1 VSFKDP
7 FDALVKE
14 GFLSAVQ
21 QGELTLYN
29 YANKCVFDGNWNE
42 HTMAARGLVLD
53 KDGRVMARPFTKFFN
68 LNERPETKLE
78 VLPKETPELSDKYDG
93 SLIIAFWNSKTDEW
107 QTVTRGCWN
116 NVQTQYANGWI
127 KVQGQ
132 HLNKEFTYLFELV
145 APWNRIVLLYR
156 ETKMVLTGVI
166 HTETGEDWSYAKVR
180 TFGESLGF
188 DSVCFQSRP
197 ITDVNLADE
206 GVTSEEGYVARFS
219 NGFRVKLKYAQ
230 YLILHK
236 ILTGL
241 SIKGIWELL
250 STGRPIDLSRVPDE
264 FMDWFNEEKAKI
276 AGVKTVL
283 EAKAKEAFAMAPKCE
298 TRKEYAAHFTKLPQ
312 PLPAIMFRMLDKAS
326 YEELLWKHVKP
337 EAHKTFQQ
345 DDGG

>member
-1 VSFKDP
+1 MSFKEP
-7 FDALVKE
+7 FDLLVKE
-14 GFLSAVQ
+14 GFLSAAR
-21 QGELTLYN
+21 QGDLTLYN
-29 YANKCVFDGNWNE
+29 YAPKTVYDDNWNE
-42 HTMAARGLVLD
+42 YTKAARGLILD
-53 KDGRVMARPFTKFFN
+53 NEGRVIARPFPKFFN
-68 LNERPETKLE
+68 LNERPETKLDM
-78 VLPKETPELSDKYDG
+78 LPKETPELSEKYDG
-93 SLIIAFWNSKTDEW
+93 SLIIAFWNPKTNEW
-107 QTVTRGCWN
+107 QTVTRGCWD

-127 KVQGQ
+127 KIQGM

-156 ETKMVLTGVI
+156 ETRMILTGVI

-180 TFGESLGF
+180 IFGESLGL
-188 DSVCFQSRP
+188 DSVRFQSRP

-250 STGRPIDLSRVPDE
+250 STGRPIDLSRVPNE
-264 FMDWFNEEKAKI
+264 FMDWFNEEKSKITNAKE
-276 AGVKTVL
+276 TL
-283 EAKAKEAFAMAPKCE
+283 ETKAKEEFAKAPKCE

-312 PLPAIMFRMLDKAS
+312 PFPAIMFRMLDKLS
-326 YEELLWKHVKP
+326 YSELLWKYVKP